1 MAQKENR
8 IITDGIATL
17 RRLSEFLP
25 ASEKNGFLSKLNV
38 IESRYNDKDFYLAVI
53 GNFNAGKSTFLNAIL
68 NMDILSTGL
77 LPTTAI
83 PTYIRWNRDYVL
95 NSRMKFG
102 RVKMP
107 KKDSPCI
114 QVMMSDGSTLFVDG
128 LDDSGIKAFQSI
140 TGITLPHD
148 DGAKID
154 CLTTTNELASKV
166 KNIYLSFPARKG
178 FENFCLIDTP
188 GINPQ
193 TLDESNTV
201 HILNTQS
208 VLREKADCA
217 MLLYQAQQAMS
228 WNTKEF
234 ISKNAA
240 HLAGN
245 AIVFLTYWDAIP
257 HKERGN
263 ILEYVVERLSKDF
276 AQKSPMVFPISAS
289 KARDYQSGADKSP
302 ECYEYCESFSAAV
315 SDVMEMLHVR
325 REAIVMERLLKLIGG
340 LTDNLQAAINDN
352 QKNLEE
358 QAEILRK
365 NSWQS
370 VIEEVSVLQR
380 KFKEKIRSGLQDRES
395 SVRTRTA
402 MRINSACN
410 DVCAKISSASTYDNL
425 KKYSEHYYV
434 EAINE
439 GQRLA
444 WKDVQE
450 QEFADIKR
458 MQIKLRDDVEK
469 CLQEHSRYLGAM
481 NLSGGTSSQL
491 SGLGNSLVNIHK
503 AGDDSMEAL
512 IFWGGVI
519 LSFANPIAGIVTI
532 FSAIFL
538 SDYRL
543 NKKKNE
549 IKASIQKESAKVIEK
564 LSETFCAELRSYI
577 NKVIG
582 WSSNILDT
590 YKDSYS
596 ALYEQAERDYE
607 KKKAANEQERRKRTN
622 ALIELE
628 SLSKSVKEI

>member
-1 MAQKENR
+1 M
-8 IITDGIATL
+8 DFAT
-17 RRLSEFLP
+17 
-25 ASEKNGFLSKLNV
+25 
-38 IESRYNDKDFYLAVI
+38 I
-53 GNFNAGKSTFLNAIL
+53 
-68 NMDILSTGL
+68 
-77 LPTTAI
+77 
-83 PTYIRWNRDYVL
+83 
-95 NSRMKFG
+95 
-102 RVKMP
+102 
-107 KKDSPCI
+107 
-114 QVMMSDGSTLFVDG
+114 
-128 LDDSGIKAFQSI
+128 FQSI

-263 ILEYVVERLSKDF
+263 ILEYVVERLIKDF

-358 QAEILRK
+358 QAI
-365 NSWQS
+365 
-370 VIEEVSVLQR
+370 
-380 KFKEKIRSGLQDRES
+380 
-395 SVRTRTA
+395 
-402 MRINSACN
+402 
-410 DVCAKISSASTYDNL
+410 
-425 KKYSEHYYV
+425 
-434 EAINE
+434 
-439 GQRLA
+439 
-444 WKDVQE
+444 
-450 QEFADIKR
+450 
-458 MQIKLRDDVEK
+458 
-469 CLQEHSRYLGAM
+469 
-481 NLSGGTSSQL
+481 
-491 SGLGNSLVNIHK
+491 SLVGTDI
-503 AGDDSMEAL
+503 
-512 IFWGGVI
+512 
-519 LSFANPIAGIVTI
+519 
-532 FSAIFL
+532 
-538 SDYRL
+538 Y
-543 NKKKNE
+543 
-549 IKASIQKESAKVIEK
+549 EK
-564 LSETFCAELRSYI
+564 LVKGYTEKQWGRSCNELPSFIIRRLPVRFTYNNNYFSDRYQGI
-577 NKVIG
+577 PEGGYTAVFGQVNNCFKNG
-582 WSSNILDT
+582 KKLD
-590 YKDSYS
+590 DLPVV
-596 ALYEQAERDYE
+596 AL
-607 KKKAANEQERRKRTN
+607 
-622 ALIELE
+622 
-628 SLSKSVKEI
+628 